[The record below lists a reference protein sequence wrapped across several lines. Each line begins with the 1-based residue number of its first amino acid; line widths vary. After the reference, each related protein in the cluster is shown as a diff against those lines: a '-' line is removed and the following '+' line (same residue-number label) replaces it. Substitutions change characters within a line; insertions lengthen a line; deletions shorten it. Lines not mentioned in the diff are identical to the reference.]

1 MGGEREGP
9 KERVEDRAREGEC
22 ASRGLSEGP
31 VNEISFPLS
40 LSLWIIP
47 EEDTSPGLLLLFFS
61 SLSPV
66 FFPFFC
72 LSTSQ

>member
-22 ASRGLSEGP
+22 ASRGLREGP

-40 LSLWIIP
+40 LSLDYP
-47 EEDTSPGLLLLFFS
+47 
-61 SLSPV
+61 
-66 FFPFFC
+66 
-72 LSTSQ
+72 